1 MLLTLDKSFKAS
13 RTSWA
18 CVSTDSSRKRCA
30 LKKSAQITKGSGVN
44 GWTLG
49 SFSRVCVLMAGRVC
63 ICEEKSESGADAK
76 EGKGEGGAGKRE
88 SVCQDSL

>member
-1 MLLTLDKSFKAS
+1 M
-13 RTSWA
+13 
-18 CVSTDSSRKRCA
+18 
-30 LKKSAQITKGSGVN
+30 
-44 GWTLG
+44 G